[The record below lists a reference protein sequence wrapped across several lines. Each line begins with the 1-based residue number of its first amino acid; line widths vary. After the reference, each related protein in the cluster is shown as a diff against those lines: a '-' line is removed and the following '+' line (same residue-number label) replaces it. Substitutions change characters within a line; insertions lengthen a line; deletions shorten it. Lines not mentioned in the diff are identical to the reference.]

1 MSKSDEKWM
10 ADAFFGIHYDLHANA
25 QDTELGRE
33 LTHDHLR
40 AALRKVRLDW
50 IQCDCKGHPGYT
62 SWPTRVGS
70 ASPGVVRDALRIH
83 RDVTRELGI
92 RLGMHYSGVWDTRA
106 VELHPDWAVVGPDG
120 KRSPDHT
127 CRLSPYADELLI
139 PQMLELI
146 ETYDIDG
153 LWVDGENW
161 ASRPCWCDR
170 CRAEFTKRTG
180 VTAIPTAP
188 GQPDWGRFLALH
200 REVFIE
206 YVARYTDAVHARKPA
221 CLVCSNWLYTAR
233 QPDPIQAP
241 VDYLSGDF
249 DHAFGADRAAIEGRV
264 MDARGLPWNLMAW
277 GFTKTR
283 AMGETPPWTM
293 KTATHLCQEVSEVI
307 ALGGAVMV
315 YNAPQRTGWLT
326 GWHQD
331 LLAEVSRFCHA
342 RKEACFR
349 TQTVPQAAVLHLASH
364 TYAHNAPLFNYGEA
378 LQPVEGAL
386 HALLENHWS
395 TDVLL
400 EDALKRLRD
409 YPLAV
414 VPEQTRLTEATR
426 RALEGYVEGGGKLVL
441 SGDWIARGH
450 GAWLGVEAT
459 GDPIPQTCLAV
470 GHEATPV
477 SGPWQ
482 PVRLKGAEAYA
493 CHMTNQDP
501 GKDRTDR
508 PAVTLRRV
516 GDGVVAAIHGPI
528 FRDYYLGHYPRL
540 RRFIGDLLN
549 SLGVERLVELKA
561 SPRLELALRQKEDR
575 LVVNLINRGAGEM
588 LNPRR
593 VIVEELLP
601 VREVEVRVRRDRP
614 PRSVR
619 VAPEG
624 TAFTWSHADGV
635 VTVALPAVEIHCAI
649 VVE

>member
-1 MSKSDEKWM
+1 
-10 ADAFFGIHYDLHANA
+10 
-25 QDTELGRE
+25 
-33 LTHDHLR
+33 
-40 AALRKVRLDW
+40 
-50 IQCDCKGHPGYT
+50 
-62 SWPTRVGS
+62 
-70 ASPGVVRDALRIH
+70 
-83 RDVTRELGI
+83 
-92 RLGMHYSGVWDTRA
+92 MHYSGVWDTRA